1 MFVDLSLQSDN
12 QRFQQG
18 YILPVQA
25 QPFNEPLICKLN
37 SQEQTEFSKIATYFQ
52 LADDRNKRNFGMSTF
67 IKHLN
72 FIHHFV
78 VNGKTQNQRNDIRM
92 NKIKNSLNIT
102 DNYNY
107 GDESNK
113 SGSSSSILRG
123 IICGILFGNGF
134 LVVNTDKLKR
144 LTKRS
149 KSCVNGCFQK
159 LGFGVY
165 RSPQDMNGF
174 FCEILPEILIGTKI
188 NQTDQSNFIESS
200 EDNSAIVSMV
210 HKWINPRHWCI
221 RKASE
226 DAPIC
231 FISDLP
237 DDVCAKYGF
246 PIDSYQ
252 KMSEDSDSQLS
263 SSLFQS
269 STAVTNESIQKKSSS
284 SETNPKNSS
293 DVIDNSVLISSDNSR
308 FSYDIS
314 SLLNRT
320 HEESQSKL
328 HFILP
333 NLK

>member
-18 YILPVQA
+18 FILPAQA

-37 SQEQTEFSKIATYFQ
+37 SQEQTEFAKIATYFQ

-78 VNGKTQNQRNDIRM
+78 VNGKTQNQRNDMRI
-92 NKIKNSLNIT
+92 NKIKNVLNIN

-107 GDESNK
+107 CDDFNK
-113 SGSSSSILRG
+113 ANNSSSILRG

-134 LVVNTDKLKR
+134 LLVNTDKLKR

-174 FCEILPEILIGTKI
+174 FCEILPDIILGNKYNSKLSN
-188 NQTDQSNFIESS
+188 NQNSTEQASSNFN
-200 EDNSAIVSMV
+200 DNNDTNSAIIALV

-237 DDVCAKYGF
+237 DDICAKYGF

-252 KMSEDSDSQLS
+252 KMSEDSDSQAPTLFHS
-263 SSLFQS
+263 SSAS
-269 STAVTNESIQKKSSS
+269 NESQ
-284 SETNPKNSS
+284 TNPSSNQNSELNVTEVKNPE
-293 DVIDNSVLISSDNSR
+293 
-308 FSYDIS
+308 FSYDVS

-328 HFILP
+328 HFIFP
-333 NLK
+333 NLE

>member
-1 MFVDLSLQSDN
+1 MLVDISLQSDN

-18 YILPVQA
+18 FLIPLPA
-25 QPFNEPLICKLN
+25 QPFNEPLICKLTA
-37 SQEQTEFSKIATYFQ
+37 QEQTEFTKIATYFQ

-72 FIHHFV
+72 FIHNFV
-78 VNGKTQNQRNDIRM
+78 VRGKTQNQKDDVRIHKFKNALNMND
-92 NKIKNSLNIT
+92 NCNYNDDDFNNT
-102 DNYNY
+102 DN
-107 GDESNK
+107 S
-113 SGSSSSILRG
+113 SGILRG
-123 IICGILFGNGF
+123 IVCGILFGNGF
-134 LVVNTDKLKR
+134 LLVNTDKLKR

-165 RSPQDMNGF
+165 RSPQDLNGF
-174 FCEILPEILIGTKI
+174 FCEILPDILMGNK
-188 NQTDQSNFIESS
+188 SNSHKSSDSTITNNTSPNFFDSNESS
-200 EDNSAIVSMV
+200 AITSMV

-237 DDVCAKYGF
+237 DDICAKYGF

-252 KMSEDSDSQLS
+252 KMNEDSDLHASLS
-263 SSLFQS
+263 SNSCESKQS
-269 STAVTNESIQKKSSS
+269 NEVLPVHN
-284 SETNPKNSS
+284 ENSK
-293 DVIDNSVLISSDNSR
+293 IK
-308 FSYDIS
+308 FTYDIS

-320 HEESQSKL
+320 HDESKSRL
-328 HFILP
+328 RLVLP